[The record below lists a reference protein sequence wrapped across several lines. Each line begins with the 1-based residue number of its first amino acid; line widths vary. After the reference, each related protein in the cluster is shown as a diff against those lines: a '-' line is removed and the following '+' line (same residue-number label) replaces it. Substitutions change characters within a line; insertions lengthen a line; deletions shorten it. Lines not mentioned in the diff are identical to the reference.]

1 MKEEIQK
8 DLNEQ
13 ELTTTISDLDLL
25 EEELEQGCIYMK
37 QSQDLR
43 ETVKQV

>member
-25 EEELEQGCIYMK
+25 EEELEQGRIYMK